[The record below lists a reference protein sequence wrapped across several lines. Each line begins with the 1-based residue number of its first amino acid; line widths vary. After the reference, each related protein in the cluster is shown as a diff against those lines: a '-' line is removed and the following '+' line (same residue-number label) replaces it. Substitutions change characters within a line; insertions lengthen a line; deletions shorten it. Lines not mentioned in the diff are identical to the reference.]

1 MTYAI
6 EAKGLVKRF
15 GATVALAGADLA
27 VKQGTVLGV
36 LGPNGAGKTTAVRI
50 LATLTEPDEGR
61 ATVGGFDVVTQAHE
75 VRQLIALTG
84 QYAAVDEGLTG
95 AENLVM
101 IGRLLNLSRPDA
113 KARGQS
119 LLARFDLAD
128 AADRPVRTYSGGMR
142 RRLDLAASLVGHPAV
157 LYLDEPST
165 GLDPR
170 ARDSLWDAI
179 RGLLAD
185 GTTILLTTQYL
196 EEADQLADSIAV
208 IDRGT
213 VVATGTSN
221 ELKQQVGGQVLE
233 VSPIDAADAPAITT
247 VMRDLTGREPDTE
260 AKAITTPIND
270 PAIPPAIYQRLADDR
285 ILLAEF
291 SVRRAS
297 LDEVFFALT
306 GHKAESDDTDD
317 HTERSAA

>member
-1 MTYAI
+1 M
-6 EAKGLVKRF
+6 
-15 GATVALAGADLA
+15 A
-27 VKQGTVLGV
+27 VRQGTVLGV

-50 LATLTEPDEGR
+50 LATLTQPDEGG

-95 AENLVM
+95 TENLVM
-101 IGRLLNLSRPDA
+101 IGRLLNQSRPDA
-113 KARGQS
+113 RARAQS
-119 LLARFDLAD
+119 LLTRFDLAD
-128 AADRPVRTYSGGMR
+128 AGDRPVRTYSGGMR

-170 ARDSLWDAI
+170 ARESLWDAV
-179 RGLLAD
+179 RALAAD
-185 GTTILLTTQYL
+185 GTTIMLTTQYL
-196 EEADQLADSIAV
+196 EEADQLADAIAV

-233 VSPIDAADAPAITT
+233 VSPIDPHDAPGITA
-247 VMRDLTGREPDTE
+247 VVRDLTGRDPET
-260 AKAITTPIND
+260 AGGVITAAVND
-270 PAIPPAIYQRLADDR
+270 PALPPAIYQRLADQQV
-285 ILLAEF
+285 LLAEF
-291 SVRRAS
+291 AVRRAS

-306 GHKAESDDTDD
+306 GHKAEPQDDDD
-317 HTERSAA
+317 TERSAA